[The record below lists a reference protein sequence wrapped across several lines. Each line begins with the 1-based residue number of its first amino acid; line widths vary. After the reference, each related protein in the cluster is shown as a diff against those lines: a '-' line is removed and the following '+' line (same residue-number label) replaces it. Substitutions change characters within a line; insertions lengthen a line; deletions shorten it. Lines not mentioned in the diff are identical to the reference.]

1 LARELKVYLT
11 WEKEIKLTGKKHK
24 SKYLEPANINDADY
38 CVVTESPLGRLCIL
52 ASDQGVKSIHLTS
65 GYEPDNKE
73 NEHTKSA
80 AAQLI
85 AFFSGQLRDFDLL
98 LDTSVYSEFANKVWN
113 ELIKIPYGKTIS
125 YAELAY
131 RLGDPLCIRA
141 AAAANGR
148 NPIPIIIPC
157 HRVIGSDGSLTGFA
171 LGLDIKQQLLALENP
186 TRFGAK
192 QISLFE

>member
-1 LARELKVYLT
+1 MR
-11 WEKEIKLTGKKHK
+11 GKKKK
-24 SKYLEPANINDADY
+24 SKYLQPANDNDADFS
-38 CVVTESPLGRLCIL
+38 VVIESPLGRLCIL
-52 ASDQGVKSIHLTS
+52 ASEQGVKSIYLTC

-80 AAQLI
+80 STQLQ
-85 AFFSGQLRDFDLL
+85 AFFSGQLRDFDLI
-98 LDTSVYSEFANKVWN
+98 LDTSGYSEFANKVWR
-113 ELIKIPYGKTIS
+113 ELSKIPYGKTIS
-125 YAELAY
+125 YAELAD
-131 RLGDPLCIRA
+131 RLGNPLCIRA

-192 QISLFE
+192 QITLFE